1 MLFISNSHFDKY
13 MINKEQIFKCL
24 MPIILPNGQ
33 RLVRSKLI
41 SSVVTKGNNLGF
53 VIDCR
58 PQDFPYALELK
69 EKCSRLLKENLKI
82 EQLSIILTSGD
93 SFDEKTFPQSKNLIK
108 LNPPTIKKIIWV
120 ASCKG
125 GVGKSTIT
133 YLLSKALSNLGLKI
147 GVLDADIYGPSIPGL
162 FGIEKEVEINE
173 KMILPFIADAI
184 EFISLGN
191 VIDKDRAGIWRGP
204 MVSKNIHQLLYKTN
218 WSELDVLLI
227 DMPPGTGDVALTLAE
242 GCYIDGAIVVTT
254 PSNLAFADNVR
265 TIDMLAKLNIPLL
278 AIVENMSFMK
288 TGDKILRPFGQG
300 AGSKLAD
307 LSGSKPL
314 FELPLEEDITSH
326 PELLTEVA
334 ELVNRHVRDEH
345 K

>member
-1 MLFISNSHFDKY
+1 MLSISNSPFDEY
-13 MINKEQIFKCL
+13 MINKDQIFKCL
-24 MPIILPNGQ
+24 EPLVLPNGERFIQ
-33 RLVRSKLI
+33 TKLI
-41 SSVVTKGNNLGF
+41 SSVVIKGGSLGF

-69 EKCSRLLKENLKI
+69 EKCTRLLKENLKI

-93 SFDEKTFPQSKNLIK
+93 SFDEKTYPQSKNLIK

-120 ASCKG
+120 TSCKG

-133 YLLSKALSNLGLKI
+133 YLLAKALKSLGLKV
-147 GVLDADIYGPSIPGL
+147 GVLDADIYGPSIPKL
-162 FGIEKEVEINE
+162 FDIEKEVEIDA
-173 KMILPFIADAI
+173 KMIRPFNADGI
-184 EFISLGN
+184 ELISLGN

-218 WSELDVLLI
+218 WSELDILLI

-242 GCYIDGAIVVTT
+242 GCHIDGAIVITT
-254 PSNLAFADNVR
+254 PSSLALADNIR
-265 TIDMLAKLNIPLL
+265 TIDMLDKLNIPPL

-288 TGDKILRPFGQG
+288 TNDRLSRPFGQG
-300 AGSKLAD
+300 AGRKLAEIAD
-307 LSGSKPL
+307 CKPL

-334 ELVNRHVRDEH
+334 RLLL
-345 K
+345 